1 MTRFEPIR
9 SGFPGARRRRTGAV
23 RCTLA
28 AALVA
33 LVQLSAANA
42 DVAALVKE
50 CEDCHGVNGASEW
63 PDTPVIGGA
72 SSGVHADF
80 LIAYREKERPCVKAK
95 YHRGDV
101 NRPQT
106 DMCAIASKL
115 SDADIDA
122 LAEHFAALSF
132 VPAKQQADPTKAA
145 AGKKLHA
152 VHCEKCHTG
161 GGRDADADASILAG
175 QWMPYLERSLQAFAD
190 GSRPMPKKMKEKLD
204 KLTPADLDALVHY
217 YGGAQ

>member
-1 MTRFEPIR
+1 MIRFEPIR
-9 SGFPGARRRRTGAV
+9 SDCLNTRRRPISAV
-23 RCTLA
+23 GYALA

-42 DVAALVKE
+42 DVAAMVKE

-63 PDTPVIGGA
+63 SDTPVIGGI

-95 YHRGDV
+95 FHRGDV
-101 NRPQT
+101 NRSQT
-106 DMCAIASKL
+106 DMCAVASKL

-122 LAEHFAALSF
+122 LAEHFAAQPF
-132 VPAKQQADPTKAA
+132 KPAKQQADPAKAA

-152 VHCEKCHTG
+152 AHCEKCHTG

-175 QWMPYLERSLQAFAD
+175 QWMPYLEHSLKAFAD
-190 GSRPMPKKMKEKLD
+190 GSRPMSKKMKEKLD
-204 KLTPADLDALVHY
+204 KLTPADMDALVHY